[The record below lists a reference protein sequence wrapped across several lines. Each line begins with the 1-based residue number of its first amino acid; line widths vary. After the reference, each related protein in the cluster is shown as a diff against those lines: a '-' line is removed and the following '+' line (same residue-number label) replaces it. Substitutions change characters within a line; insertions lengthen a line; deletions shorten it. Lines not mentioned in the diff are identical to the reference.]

1 MTRGGAPSNG
11 RSRRAV
17 LATAAATLAGAGGC
31 VKRTRNVMAR
41 DPANQVSLRILTVP
55 VDANPYPSRIAREL
69 ASNLQACGVDAS
81 VEPMEPE
88 ALYRRVLLEHDFD
101 LYVGQFPRNDWLD
114 PDTLYALCHS
124 MFGGEPGWQN
134 PFGYTSM
141 SLDDVLE
148 TQRTTSGR
156 DRRTAVTELQA
167 HLAEDQPFTPLAV
180 PDALGTTRTDRF
192 EGWHGNPMNPVDL
205 LGLDGVADADA
216 LSLVTTDGRVTGNRN
231 PIAAEFRARGT
242 ITDLLYDP
250 LARVVDS
257 IAKPWAAADWRL
269 DGGDGRPVAEVTLRP
284 DLTWHDGKSLTAE
297 DVAFTYEFLADTSL
311 GNADSPIPASR
322 YRGRISLVDEVA
334 VADDRTVRIAF
345 ADASPVVAMRALT
358 VPILPQHVWRDRTE
372 PATIAGVETN
382 RTMTEALAWNNPR
395 AVGSGPLAFD
405 RAVPGES
412 LRLSRFDDH
421 FLRGE
426 PEGLPDRLA
435 GGPEYGELRLSV
447 AGSDDAAVELVASG
461 DADGTVSP
469 LGAAVVPRIGRESAL
484 SLVSDPS
491 RAFYHVGYNTRT
503 SPLSNT
509 RFRRIVARLLDRRHL
524 VETVFEGYSTPAASP
539 LTGTPWHDPDQFPQ
553 EMGLG
558 SSFAGRDGTLDTDA
572 SKAAFVEAGYRY
584 DDGRLLVE

>member
-1 MTRGGAPSNG
+1 MTRGGAAPQDL
-11 RSRRAV
+11 SRRAV

-41 DPANQVSLRILTVP
+41 DPPEQVTLRILTVP

-69 ASNLQACGVDAS
+69 ASHLQACGVDAS

-101 LYVGQFPRNDWLD
+101 VYVGQFPRSEWRD

-141 SLDDVLE
+141 GLDDDLE
-148 TQRTTSGR
+148 TQRTSSGR
-156 DRRTAVTELQA
+156 ERRRAVTDLQA

-192 EGWHGNPMNPVDL
+192 GGWHGNPMQPVVL
-205 LGLDGVADADA
+205 LGLDRVGDTDT
-216 LSLVTTDGRVTGNRN
+216 LSVVTTDGRVTGNRN

-242 ITDLLYDP
+242 IIDLLYDP
-250 LARVVDS
+250 LAREVDGVT
-257 IAKPWAAADWRL
+257 KPWSAADWRL
-269 DGGDGRPVAEVTLRP
+269 DGGDGQPVAEVTLRP
-284 DLTWHDGKSLTAE
+284 DLRWHDGESLTAA

-334 VADDRTVRIAF
+334 VADERTVRIAF
-345 ADASPVVAMRALT
+345 GDASPVVAMRALT

-395 AVGSGPLAFD
+395 PVGSGPLAFD
-405 RAVPGES
+405 RGVPGES

-421 FLRGE
+421 FLRGD
-426 PEGLPDRLA
+426 PEGLPDRLV

-447 AGSDDAAVELVASG
+447 AGSDDAAVELVAAG
-461 DADGTVSP
+461 GADATVSP

-503 SPLSNT
+503 APLSNT
-509 RFRRIVARLLDRRHL
+509 RFRRIVARLLDRATL
-524 VETVFEGYSTPAASP
+524 VDDVFDGYARPAASP
-539 LTGTPWHDPDQFPQ
+539 LAGTPWYEADAFPD

-558 SSFAGRDGTLDTDA
+558 SSFVRPDGTLDTA
-572 SKAAFVEAGYRY
+572 SSKAAFVEAGYRY